1 MKLHKFTWNYIQI
14 TKKII
19 NSRSSK
25 SKSHSR
31 SPLALWQI
39 STLVVTVHS
48 PLSTVQSSGN
58 FNIFAELCIRVSP
71 STMNDKCTHSVKL
84 WTADKSKHHSL
95 NCVIAITHISIAN
108 IDTNQVST
116 SRASESESDKARQW
130 LDLASNTDIASKVRN
145 LFHNIRDCFWYSVLK
160 EKDKNVLSQYIVLL
174 WNLIDKYKKH
184 Y

>member
-95 NCVIAITHISIAN
+95 NCVIAITHISIAHIESSYEWYQSSLNKSCEWVSEWQGKAMIGPGLQHWYCIKSAQLISQHSRLLLIFSFKGKRQKCSLN
-108 IDTNQVST
+108 I
-116 SRASESESDKARQW
+116 
-130 LDLASNTDIASKVRN
+130 
-145 LFHNIRDCFWYSVLK
+145 
-160 EKDKNVLSQYIVLL
+160 
-174 WNLIDKYKKH
+174 
-184 Y
+184 